1 MSAPIEMSLRV
12 DCPPAHAFEVW
23 TRRIDLWW
31 PRGHSLSGDPGM
43 RVEIEPRPG
52 GRILERTP
60 AGREHV
66 WGEVRAWEPPGRLVF
81 LWHIYGSRPEGTDVE
96 VTFAPERRPC
106 RQARCSRLPASPPSL
121 RAALP
126 RYGAA
131 SAHGWSC
138 SPRERSCGRP
148 GRPSVQARSTS
159 RTG

>member
-96 VTFAPERRPC
+96 VTFAPEGAGTRVTVTHTGWERLAAARPDL
-106 RQARCSRLPASPPSL
+106 RDRNEAAWGRVLPHFAAACTSNEEGSAS
-121 RAALP
+121 
-126 RYGAA
+126 
-131 SAHGWSC
+131 
-138 SPRERSCGRP
+138 
-148 GRPSVQARSTS
+148 
-159 RTG
+159 